1 MNVNILQNFH
11 FSGGTAGQLK
21 NCHLLEKLTQVSISY
36 CISIIDVVCFQN
48 IRRLS
53 LIWCPNI
60 SNVSSLGKVH
70 ELDLTGCFG
79 IRDVSALE
87 DVHTLILNGCRNV
100 RDDFSLS
107 SNHKLDMS
115 NCPLVTDISLLGS
128 VYDLSLRSFAGKDI
142 SVLRNIK
149 ILDISSC
156 PNISDVSSLRDTVE
170 ELYIHRCPNITNITM
185 LHKLRVLGASYGL
198 AVNFCGL
205 ASLKTLTMSPVGYLE
220 PCAFT
225 GTETFSQLTTLIEFP
240 SSLFLAPNF
249 RFE

>member
-1 MNVNILQNFH
+1 MSNAFGNCTPLTNVDEILFYPTELSNLDCCVDARIVIIISLLDEKIFDIPLMNVNILQNFH
-11 FSGGTAGQLK
+11 FSGGTAGQ
-21 NCHLLEKLTQVSISY
+21 LLEKLTQVSISY

-79 IRDVSALE
+79 IRDVSALK

-128 VYDLSLRSFAGKDI
+128 FMI
-142 SVLRNIK
+142 CHCEVL
-149 ILDISSC
+149 
-156 PNISDVSSLRDTVE
+156 
-170 ELYIHRCPNITNITM
+170 
-185 LHKLRVLGASYGL
+185 
-198 AVNFCGL
+198 
-205 ASLKTLTMSPVGYLE
+205 LE
-220 PCAFT
+220 M
-225 GTETFSQLTTLIEFP
+225 I
-240 SSLFLAPNF
+240 SLF
-249 RFE
+249 